1 MGRGE
6 RCTLY
11 AVRFTVLKM
20 GYSFFIANRHLTR
33 RRKKG
38 FISLISLIS
47 IGGVGIGVMA
57 LIVVLA
63 VMGGFDRELKR
74 KIINVQPHLRIEK
87 VGGMDNA
94 VLEIEKV
101 KTFCGKDL
109 LSASAFI
116 EGQAI
121 LKVGTN
127 ATGVVIKGVDIE
139 RESLAIFKDHLVA
152 GDLSFENTPHEETKR
167 SFLFFK
173 KTVTYDY
180 GGILL
185 GKYLARTLDVKVG
198 DVVQFISPTAAKM
211 ENISLTNLKIDS
223 YPFIVRGIFNVGMN
237 EFDSSMALIEL
248 KQAQRVY
255 QLGSK
260 VSGLSLRFKDV
271 DRAESIKWELTQHYS
286 SDYYFRSWFDMNY
299 SFFRALKVEKSVMTI
314 LLALIILVA
323 AFNIVSTLTMVV
335 MEKTKDIG
343 ILRAIGATR
352 FGIARIFLIEG
363 FTIGF
368 FGILFGAATGVW
380 LALNLNPVADLI
392 KKTTGLDVFPRD
404 VYFFEKIPSEVHAI
418 DVAWIV
424 FFAMVA
430 CIIAGLYPAFRA
442 AKLKPVEALRYE

>member
-1 MGRGE
+1 MSY
-6 RCTLY
+6 TY
-11 AVRFTVLKM
+11 
-20 GYSFFIANRHLTR
+20 FIAHHHLTR

-47 IGGVGIGVMA
+47 IGGVGVGVMA

-74 KIINVQPHLRIEK
+74 KIVNVQPHLRIEK
-87 VGGMDNA
+87 VGGIEDA
-94 VLEIEKV
+94 AAEIQKV
-101 KTFCGKDL
+101 KTFCAGDL

-121 LKVGTN
+121 LKSGSN
-127 ATGVVIKGVDIE
+127 ASGVVIKGVDTD
-139 RESLAIFKDHLVA
+139 RESLEIFKDHLVT
-152 GDLSFENTPHEETKR
+152 GSLSFENTPHQETKR
-167 SFLFFK
+167 NFIFFK
-173 KTVTYDY
+173 KTVSYDY

-185 GKYLARTLDVKVG
+185 GKYLARALDVKVG
-198 DVVQFISPTAAKM
+198 DVVQFISPAAAKL
-211 ENISLTNLKIDS
+211 ENINLMNMKIDS

-237 EFDSSMALIEL
+237 EFDSQLALIEL
-248 KQAQRVY
+248 SQAQKVY
-255 QLGSK
+255 QLGNK
-260 VSGLSLRFKDV
+260 VTGMSLRFKDV
-271 DRAESIKWELTQHYS
+271 DRAESMKWELTQHYS
-286 SDYYFRSWFDMNY
+286 ADYYFRSWFDMNY

-343 ILRAIGATR
+343 ILRAIGASR

-363 FTIGF
+363 FAIGF
-368 FGILFGAATGVW
+368 FGILFGAIAGVW
-380 LALNLNPVADLI
+380 FALNLNPVADLI

-404 VYFFEKIPSEVHAI
+404 VYFFEKIPSEVHAT

-424 FFAMVA
+424 LFAMLA
-430 CIIAGLYPAFRA
+430 CIIAGLYPAIRA
-442 AKLKPVEALRYE
+442 AHLKPVEALRNE

>member
-1 MGRGE
+1 
-6 RCTLY
+6 
-11 AVRFTVLKM
+11 M
-20 GYSFFIANRHLTR
+20 GYAYFIANRHLTR

-47 IGGVGIGVMA
+47 IGGVGVGVMA

-74 KIINVQPHLRIEK
+74 KIVNVQPHLRIEK
-87 VGGMDNA
+87 VGGIDD
-94 VLEIEKV
+94 VGLEIEKV
-101 KTFCGKDL
+101 KSFCAKDL

-121 LKVGTN
+121 LKSGAN
-127 ATGVVIKGVDIE
+127 ATGVVIKGVDTE
-139 RESLAIFKDHLVA
+139 RESLAIFKDHLIA
-152 GDLSFENTPHEETKR
+152 GDLSFDNTPYQETKR

-173 KTVTYDY
+173 KTVSYDY

-198 DVVQFISPTAAKM
+198 DVVQFISPAAAKA
-211 ENISLTNLKIDS
+211 ENLNLMNMKIDS

-248 KQAQRVY
+248 KQAQNVY
-255 QLGSK
+255 KLGSK
-260 VSGLSLRFKDV
+260 VTGLSLRFKEV
-271 DRAESIKWELTQHYS
+271 DRAESIKWELVRHYS
-286 SDYYFRSWFDMNY
+286 PDYYFRSWFDMNY

-352 FGIARIFLIEG
+352 LGIARIFLIEG
-363 FTIGF
+363 LSIGF
-368 FGILFGAATGVW
+368 FGILFGTMAGVW
-380 LALNLNPVADLI
+380 LSLNLNPVADLI

-404 VYFFEKIPSEVHAI
+404 VYFFEKIPSEIHAI
-418 DVAWIV
+418 DVVWIV
-424 FFAMVA
+424 FFAMLA
-430 CIIAGLYPAFRA
+430 CVIAGLYPAYRA
-442 AKLKPVEALRYE
+442 AHLKPVEALRYE

>member
-1 MGRGE
+1 MS
-6 RCTLY
+6 
-11 AVRFTVLKM
+11 
-20 GYSFFIANRHLTR
+20 YSFFIASRHLTR

-47 IGGVGIGVMA
+47 IGGVGVGVMA

-74 KIINVQPHLRIEK
+74 KIVNVQPHLRIEK
-87 VGGMDNA
+87 VGGMDDANW
-94 VLEIEKV
+94 EIQKV
-101 KTFCGKDL
+101 SSFCSQDL

-121 LKVGTN
+121 LKADTN
-127 ATGVVIKGVDIE
+127 ATGVVIKGVDME
-139 RESLAIFKDHLVA
+139 RESLDIFKDHLVA
-152 GDLSFENTPHEETKR
+152 GDLSFDPIKVDETKR
-167 SFLFFK
+167 SMIFFK
-173 KTVTYDY
+173 KTVSYEY

-185 GKYLARTLDVKVG
+185 GKYLARTLNVKVG
-198 DVVQFISPTAAKM
+198 DVVQFISPASAKVT
-211 ENISLTNLKIDS
+211 SLMNLKVDS
-223 YPFIVRGIFNVGMN
+223 YPFVVRGIFNVGMN
-237 EFDSSMALIEL
+237 EFDSQLALIDL

-260 VSGLSLRFKDV
+260 VTGLSIRFKDV
-271 DRAESIKWELTQHYS
+271 DRAETIKWNLTQHYS
-286 SDYYFRSWFDMNY
+286 ADYYFRSWFDMNY
-299 SFFRALKVEKSVMTI
+299 SFFRALRVEKSVMTI

-352 FGIARIFLIEG
+352 FGIARIFIIEG
-363 FTIGF
+363 FCIGF
-368 FGILFGAATGVW
+368 FGILVGAITGVW
-380 LALNLNPVADLI
+380 LALNLNPVADMI
-392 KKTTGLDVFPRD
+392 KKTTGLEVFPRD
-404 VYFFEKIPSEVHAI
+404 VYFFEKIPSEIHMI

-424 FFAMVA
+424 GFAMLA

-442 AKLKPVEALRYE
+442 AQLKPVEALRYE

>member
-1 MGRGE
+1 MS
-6 RCTLY
+6 Y
-11 AVRFTVLKM
+11 A
-20 GYSFFIANRHLTR
+20 YFIANRHLTR

-47 IGGVGIGVMA
+47 IGGVGVGVMA

-74 KIINVQPHLRIEK
+74 KIVNVQPHLRIEK
-87 VGGMDNA
+87 VGGIDDA
-94 VLEIEKV
+94 VSEIQRV
-101 KTFCGKDL
+101 KTFCANDL

-121 LKVGTN
+121 LKSGSN
-127 ATGVVIKGVDIE
+127 ASGVVIKGVDTE
-139 RESLAIFKDHLVA
+139 RESLDIFKDHLVA
-152 GDLSFENTPHEETKR
+152 GDLSFDSTTHQETKR
-167 SFLFFK
+167 SFIVFK
-173 KTVTYDY
+173 KTVSYDY

-185 GKYLARTLDVKVG
+185 GKYLARSLDVKVG
-198 DVVQFISPTAAKM
+198 DVVQFISPAAAKI
-211 ENISLTNLKIDS
+211 ENINLLNLKIDS

-237 EFDSSMALIEL
+237 EFDSQLALIEL
-248 KQAQRVY
+248 KQAQKVY
-255 QLGSK
+255 QLGNK
-260 VSGLSLRFKDV
+260 VTGMSLRFKDV

-363 FTIGF
+363 FSIGF
-368 FGILFGAATGVW
+368 FGILFGTIAGVW
-380 LALNLNPVADLI
+380 FAMNLNPVADLI

-404 VYFFEKIPSEVHAI
+404 VYFFEKIPSEIHAI

-424 FFAMVA
+424 LFAMLA
-430 CIIAGLYPAFRA
+430 CIIAGLYPAYRA
-442 AKLKPVEALRYE
+442 AHLKPVEALRYE